1 MKKNMWH
8 DDYVLADLLLD
19 TNRSMHEIAELLE
32 ISQTEL
38 QNRIK
43 IAELEWIRRTDRKVS
58 RGQSALTDILK
69 KLLPREKIVNEYQ
82 LGDRLRLDI
91 YCPNY
96 KLAIEYHGRQHFMQI
111 GMFHP
116 TYDDFVRAQ
125 QRDIAKVNKC
135 KDLGITLVVFRYDD
149 DLSEEAVYNRILQ
162 AIRQHSDIEHPAP
175 KTKKR
180 WSMKDHPFYDE
191 IKEKRKVQE
200 RTVRRRI
207 RQEQKARE
215 KQRLTK
221 RLRDDEEE

>member
-1 MKKNMWH
+1 MKKNIWH
-8 DDYVLADLLLD
+8 DDYVLADLLMD
-19 TNRSMHEIAELLE
+19 TNKSMYEIAEILE

-43 IAELEWIRRTDRKVS
+43 IAELDWIRRTDRKIS

-69 KLLPREKIVNEYQ
+69 KLLPREKIVNEYH

-96 KLAIEYHGRQHFMQI
+96 KLGIEYHGRQHFMHI

-116 TYDDFVRAQ
+116 TYDDFIRAQ
-125 QRDIAKVNKC
+125 QRDTAKAQKC
-135 KDLGITLVVFRYDD
+135 KELDITLVVFRYDD
-149 DLSEEAVYNRILQ
+149 DLSEEAVYNRVLE
-162 AIRQHSDIEHPAP
+162 AIRQHSDNEHPAP
-175 KTKKR
+175 KVKKK

-191 IKEKRKVQE
+191 IREKRRVQE
-200 RTVRRRI
+200 RMIRRRI
-207 RQEQKARE
+207 RQEQKAKE

-221 RLRDDEEE
+221 KLHDEEE